1 MSTPSAT
8 EAPPKETGSGIV
20 LVDKPQG
27 WTSHQVVGRLRRLL
41 GTRKVGHAG
50 TLDPMATGLLIIGVN
65 RATRLLGHLAGHDKT
80 YLATI
85 RLGQSSTT
93 DDAEGE
99 LSEAVD
105 ASGLTPERIE
115 AAMADLRG
123 EIQQVP
129 SSVSAIKVGGKRAY
143 ALVREGAEV
152 ELKSRRV
159 DVTRFEVTDRRAEG
173 LFLDLDVVVDC
184 SSGTYI
190 RALARDLGRA
200 LGVGGHLTMLRRTR
214 IGGFELPDPAP
225 DLEAEDAPPV
235 TAMGEVARRSF
246 PHVTVTNEQARALG
260 YGQRIPSH
268 IAATTAALREDGELI
283 ALLEPDPEPGW
294 AKPLAVLTTN

>member
-41 GTRKVGHAG
+41 GTRKVGHPG
-50 TLDPMATGLLIIGVN
+50 THDPMATGLLIIGVN